1 VALDPTA
8 DLAGLVAQIG
18 DGPVLAS
25 GLSFAASRHAPL
37 RRYEDFLV
45 KEGVGA
51 GAAAVVASLAANADH
66 AAILAAV
73 ERVYE
78 DIYGLDVADP

>member
-1 VALDPTA
+1 ML
-8 DLAGLVAQIG
+8 G
-18 DGPVLAS
+18 S

-51 GAAAVVASLAANADH
+51 GGAAVAATLRTGATADQLRR
-66 AAILAAV
+66 AA
-73 ERVYE
+73 ERVYRQ
-78 DIYGLDVADP
+78 IVLSAAR

>member
-1 VALDPTA
+1 M
-8 DLAGLVAQIG
+8 
-18 DGPVLAS
+18 GPYGVLGS

-51 GAAAVVASLAANADH
+51 GGAAVAASLRVGAGADR
-66 AAILAAV
+66 LRRAV
-73 ERVYE
+73 ERVYRALPRG
-78 DIYGLDVADP
+78 DG